1 LVLDLHRKP
10 MLEMMQLCDN
20 IFTIA
25 QIWNLSEKVLAML
38 KFFLL
43 ALWLYFSFATAAFA
57 QGASEELGSYM
68 AQCERGVAL
77 SCRKVATIG
86 SELNQSE
93 KLDYLNKACGLGDEF
108 SCFMPRMAFDI
119 NSDKEQAIEVAQEY
133 CELNNSL
140 ACYMLASLH
149 AVWATETSEVVI
161 ELFEKSCDL
170 ENSVACTVLAA
181 LYLTGGEEHFR
192 ADVNVPLSLEFL
204 ERACELQTFTSFED
218 ELFFTEGNSACA
230 EYARI
235 FIDGEHVVADFLA
248 ATELLFSSCNDG
260 DRTSCRELG
269 NLYSFGG
276 AGLPQDVLRAKALYE
291 HSCEMGDSD
300 GCFRLAM
307 HFEFDS
313 EETYRINYAS
323 AAYLKACELSDSG
336 HLCLRAA
343 EIIASRNPF
352 DAKVA
357 YEVGC
362 SKQYQAVE
370 NCLSL
375 GELYELG
382 LGVRKNLSS
391 AIEFY
396 GRACDLRSQTGCENY
411 ARLN

>member
-1 LVLDLHRKP
+1 VLKAFWLTLVLL
-10 MLEMMQLCDN
+10 
-20 IFTIA
+20 FASAVSAIA
-25 QIWNLSEKVLAML
+25 EEL
-38 KFFLL
+38 
-43 ALWLYFSFATAAFA
+43 
-57 QGASEELGSYM
+57 SEELQGYM
-68 AQCERGVAL
+68 MQCERGVAL
-77 SCRKVATIG
+77 SCRIVATRD

-93 KLDYLNKACGLGDEF
+93 KLSYLNKACGLGDEL
-108 SCFMPRMAFDI
+108 SCFIPSIAFDM
-119 NSDKEQAIEVAQEY
+119 NSDKERAIEVSQEY
-133 CELNNSL
+133 CNLGNGY
-140 ACYMLASLH
+140 ACFMLASLH
-149 AVWATETSEVVI
+149 VGWENEATSGII
-161 ELFEKSCDL
+161 ELFDRACTL
-170 ENSVACTVLAA
+170 ENSLACTVLAGF
-181 LYLTGGEEHFR
+181 YLTGGDGKFLVE
-192 ADVNVPLSLEFL
+192 VNVPLGLEFL
-204 ERACELQTFTSFED
+204 NAACELQSSTSFED
-218 ELFFTEGNSACA
+218 DFIFSMGNSACA

-307 HFEFDS
+307 HFEFES

-352 DAKVA
+352 EAKVA

-396 GRACDLRSQTGCENY
+396 GKACDLRSQTGCENY